1 MSFALQ
7 SYLIAT
13 WPDRTVW
20 SAWLACLVVVLLV
33 SVPSAGSAEQVFQVK
48 ASSGAKLRTLLTG
61 DPSTAK
67 ANIILLVGG
76 RGVMKLSRTGEI
88 NAMRGNFLVRAR
100 QIFADKGYLTALVDA
115 PMDRRNKIGLL
126 RGFRASAEHGDDL
139 VRVAKKLHMLNRKPV
154 IVIGSSRGSVS
165 AANLALRGAEGAV
178 SAAVLTS
185 SVVKENAKGHSITAL
200 PLGRIKIPVLFV
212 HNESDACHATLLK
225 DVKPVFLAMKKQ
237 GARAD
242 MIVVDSR
249 TATSGHCKG
258 RSPHG
263 FLGIERQVVEK
274 IVGWLETKL

>member
-1 MSFALQ
+1 MLH
-7 SYLIAT
+7 SYVIT
-13 WPDRTVW
+13 TRPDRTAR

-33 SVPSAGSAEQVFQVK
+33 TVPGAGSAAEVLQVK

-67 ANIILLVGG
+67 ANIILLAGG
-76 RGVMKLSRTGEI
+76 RGVVKLSRTGEI
-88 NAMRGNFLVRAR
+88 NAMKGNFLVRTR
-100 QIFADKGYLTALVDA
+100 QLFADKGYLTALVDA
-115 PMDRRNKIGLL
+115 PMDRRNRTGLL

-139 VRVAKKLHMLNRKPV
+139 ARVANKLHGLNRKPV
-154 IVIGSSRGSVS
+154 FVIGTSRGSVS

-178 SAAVLTS
+178 AAAVLTS
-185 SVVKENAKGHSITAL
+185 SVVKDNAKGRPVTAL

-225 DVKPVFLAMKKQ
+225 DVKPVFRAMKKK
-237 GARAD
+237 GVRAD
-242 MIVVDSR
+242 LIVVESR
-249 TATSGHCKG
+249 KASSGHCKG

-263 FLGIERQVVEK
+263 FLGIEKQVVDK

>member
-1 MSFALQ
+1 MSSALH

-13 WPDRTVW
+13 RLIRTAR
-20 SAWLACLVVVLLV
+20 SPWLACFVLVLLV
-33 SVPSAGSAEQVFQVK
+33 SAPDAGSTEEVLQIK

-67 ANIILLVGG
+67 ANIILLAGA
-76 RGVMKLSRTGEI
+76 RGVLELSRTGEI
-88 NAMRGNFLVRAR
+88 NAMKGNFLVRTR
-100 QIFADKGYLTALVDA
+100 QLFADKGYLTALVDA

-126 RGFRASAEHGDDL
+126 RGFRASVEHGNDL
-139 VRVAKKLHMLNRKPV
+139 ARVAARLHTVNRKPV

-165 AANLALRGAEGAV
+165 AANLALRGAKGAV

-185 SVVKENAKGHSITAL
+185 SVVKDNAKGHSIKAL

-212 HNESDACHATLLK
+212 HNERDACHATLLK
-225 DVKPVFLAMKKQ
+225 DVKPVFRAMKKQ

-242 MIVVDSR
+242 LIVVNSR
-249 TATSGHCKG
+249 NATSGHCKG

-263 FLGIERQVVEK
+263 FLGIEKQVVEK
-274 IVGWLETKL
+274 IVGWLETTR

>member
-1 MSFALQ
+1 MQ
-7 SYLIAT
+7 HSYLIAT
-13 WPDRTVW
+13 WPDRTAW
-20 SAWLACLVVVLLV
+20 LAWLACLVLVLLV
-33 SVPSAGSAEQVFQVK
+33 IAPDVGSAEEVLQVK

-67 ANIILLVGG
+67 ANIILLAGG
-76 RGVMKLSRTGEI
+76 RGVVKLSGTGEI
-88 NAMRGNFLVRAR
+88 KAMKGNFLVRTR
-100 QIFADKGYLTALVDA
+100 QLFADKGYLTALVDA

-139 VRVAKKLHMLNRKPV
+139 ARVAARLHALNRKPV
-154 IVIGSSRGSVS
+154 IVVGTSRGSVS
-165 AANLALRGAEGAV
+165 AANLALRGAKDTV

-185 SVVKENAKGHSITAL
+185 SVVKENAKGRSITSL
-200 PLGRIKIPVLFV
+200 PLGRIKVPVLFV

-225 DVKPVFLAMKKQ
+225 DVKPVIRAMKEQ

-242 MIVVDSR
+242 LIVVDSR
-249 TATSGHCKG
+249 KATSGHCKG

-263 FLGIERQVVEK
+263 FLGIEKQMVEK